1 MTLFNFIQFVKC
13 WRNVSGLKPK
23 GPHLSLEKEKEKE
36 KEKQKQKQKEK
47 EREREKEKEKEKDKD
62 KEKEKENL
70 CVVFTYAITRAR
82 EIRKFPVVVVQRRQ
96 RNVQNSAM
104 HVQSCCLLI

>member
-1 MTLFNFIQFVKC
+1 MFLFKNLGRLHTQK
-13 WRNVSGLKPK
+13 
-23 GPHLSLEKEKEKE
+23 KEKEKE
-36 KEKQKQKQKEK
+36 KEKKKEK
-47 EREREKEKEKEKDKD
+47 E

-70 CVVFTYAITRAR
+70 CVVFTYAIKWAR
-82 EIRKFPVVVVQRRQ
+82 EFPVVVVQRRQ